1 MIYLDSQRSV
11 SGSGLGIIIRYRNQ
25 SVTSRDAVPPDCSLT
40 WGLRNLN
47 ASMLVDHGTVC
58 VTFMIMIQPDG
69 LA

>member
-1 MIYLDSQRSV
+1 MISTHSEAFPVR
-11 SGSGLGIIIRYRNQ
+11 GWGLSSDIGINRLHHVMRF
-25 SVTSRDAVPPDCSLT
+25 PPDCSLT

-58 VTFMIMIQPDG
+58 VTFMMMIQPDG